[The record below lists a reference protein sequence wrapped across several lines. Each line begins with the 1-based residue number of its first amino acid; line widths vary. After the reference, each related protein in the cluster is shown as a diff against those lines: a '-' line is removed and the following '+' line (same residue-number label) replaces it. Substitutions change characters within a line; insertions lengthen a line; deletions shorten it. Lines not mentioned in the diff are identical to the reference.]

1 MNTTVSAGSAAGGG
15 SLAIVNILIY
25 LLSLKGIAVPDSVAV
40 AIAALL
46 TTAFH
51 YLIALKISTP
61 TAIPKQGDS
70 NYVEHPQ

>member
-1 MNTTVSAGSAAGGG
+1 MNTTLSASSAAGGG

-51 YLIALKISTP
+51 YLIAKS
-61 TAIPKQGDS
+61 KQGDS
-70 NYVEHPQ
+70 KNVEHN